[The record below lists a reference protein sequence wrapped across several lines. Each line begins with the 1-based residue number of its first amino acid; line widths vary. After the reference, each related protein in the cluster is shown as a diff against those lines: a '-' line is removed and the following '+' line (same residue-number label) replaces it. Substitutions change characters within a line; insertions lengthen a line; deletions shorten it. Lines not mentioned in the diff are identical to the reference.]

1 MNMHFDI
8 QVLRTKLLAMARL
21 AHGAVDRS
29 LKATQSGREDMRGG
43 AVRNDNQEMSAIC
56 AWIARHEH
64 TLMTAAQTDAAH
76 ARFVSAALRMSKGL
90 EAAYAAALEIAQEN
104 QVRTVTGVAPN
115 AKEPDTGIHTDEFA
129 DERLTGLEMRVCE
142 LLFKNQRLRMALMAE
157 GEDRRHE
164 LLV

>member
-21 AHGAVDRS
+21 THGAVDRS
-29 LKATQSGREDMRGG
+29 LKATLSGREDMRG
-43 AVRNDNQEMSAIC
+43 AVRNDNQEMSAIRN
-56 AWIARHEH
+56 WIARHEH
-64 TLMTAAQTDAAH
+64 ALVTAAQTDAAH

-104 QVRTVTGVAPN
+104 QVRTVTVTAPN
-115 AKEPDTGIHTDEFA
+115 AKEPDTGIHSDEFA
-129 DERLTGLEMRVCE
+129 DDRVTDLQMRVCE

-157 GEDRRHE
+157 GEERRHE
-164 LLV
+164 LV